1 MPKNVK
7 GGVNLSFD
15 NTEVA
20 FAGKSDYDLKRAY
33 WLFKLIGSNTLVKIS
48 KPFANLAVD
57 LHLPIGPI
65 VRQTLYIDTP
75 ENLIPV
81 NILIADR
88 NYRVKISPKDEEAVR
103 KTAALINQKLVEYK
117 SLYAGSDTQDYISMV
132 LLWFT
137 TEQQQNSQK
146 LYEIEAIQAQIDSM
160 SASIDKV
167 LVNTNL

>member
-1 MPKNVK
+1 M
-7 GGVNLSFD
+7 
-15 NTEVA
+15 
-20 FAGKSDYDLKRAY
+20 SDQL
-33 WLFKLIGSNTLVKIS
+33 N
-48 KPFANLAVD
+48 
-57 LHLPIGPI
+57 
-65 VRQTLYIDTP
+65 DTP

-132 LLWFT
+132 LLWLT